1 MQGWNYDA
9 VEFLSAH
16 EYTNVV
22 RWADTIIARPAVQRG
37 RMVNRTWGYDPS
49 KQLRERHEA
58 SDFQDEDAG
67 QAVGKLVADYSDAGE
82 IDQRHGVPRSEGM
95 LRLNLN
101 QQGVWSG
108 CYRIGDSKTGLDV
121 RLSYDKL
128 TAALPRITV
137 MFRLIA
143 STGPRSF
150 GGDVAGR

>member
-58 SDFQDEDAG
+58 SDFQTRT
-67 QAVGKLVADYSDAGE
+67 Q
-82 IDQRHGVPRSEGM
+82 
-95 LRLNLN
+95 
-101 QQGVWSG
+101 
-108 CYRIGDSKTGLDV
+108 
-121 RLSYDKL
+121 DKL
-128 TAALPRITV
+128 S
-137 MFRLIA
+137 A
-143 STGPRSF
+143 SSSQIIVTL
-150 GGDVAGR
+150 GR